1 MSWNYTLYSLQ
12 IICLHLFG
20 LTGFQ
25 CICKQRSRPLEK
37 GSMEGKTASLRVE
50 VKEFGSQNKTKA
62 TEGKG
67 SFHCLKRGFLS
78 TSLEKKC

>member
-1 MSWNYTLYSLQ
+1 MTS
-12 IICLHLFG
+12 
-20 LTGFQ
+20 
-25 CICKQRSRPLEK
+25 LEK
-37 GSMEGKTASLRVE
+37 GSTEGKTASLRVE

-78 TSLEKKC
+78 TSLEKNVDDLCK